1 MSISVKSISL
11 PDCYQGTST
20 YLKLEKHKSVSPE
33 FLGIT
38 IFLPG
43 MEMLPI
49 KISIYFLI

>member
-11 PDCYQGTST
+11 PDCYQGASI
-20 YLKLEKHKSVSPE
+20 YLKLEKYKSVSPE
-33 FLGIT
+33 FLGST

-43 MEMLPI
+43 VEMLLI